1 MFLNEENFRNPL
13 VIYIFCGLGMCL
25 RFLFFKPIYLVIGKK
40 QKSFK
45 AYSHGFQQ
53 IVYNLLLSLFLIMAI
68 ITIIVYQAISHS

>member
-1 MFLNEENFRNPL
+1 MYLHEENFRNPL

-25 RFLFFKPIYLVIGKK
+25 RFLFYKPIYLIIGKK

-53 IVYNLLLSLFLIMAI
+53 IVYNLLLSLFLIMAVVF
-68 ITIIVYQAISHS
+68 TIIIQSVYQ